1 MIWRIKHEL
10 LTRFA
15 DSFIYVLI
23 AHTYCYQIW
32 LSFLNQKAQV
42 RIKMGRIKLD
52 DRIRTL
58 IENGIA
64 NKHRSMFVI
73 IGEKARDQ
81 VVTLHHILSKA
92 TISQRPSVLW
102 CYKKNLGF
110 SSHRQKRIKEI
121 KKRKAA
127 GLTSSKVRFLLNLYQ
142 ELFFLKEEDIFEQF
156 IASTKIQYCYYAE
169 SHRILGNTFGLILLI
184 F

>member
-1 MIWRIKHEL
+1 MQFTMYWKYLYDLENKTWIID
-10 LTRFA
+10 TICG
-15 DSFIYVLI
+15 FIYLRI
-23 AHTYCYQIW
+23 NSAYI
-32 LSFLNQKAQV
+32 LLSDLAKSFLNQKAQV

-127 GLTSSKVRFLLNLYQ
+127 GLTSSKVLAKFIPRI
-142 ELFFLKEEDIFEQF
+142 IF
-156 IASTKIQYCYYAE
+156 S
-169 SHRILGNTFGLILLI
+169 
-184 F
+184 